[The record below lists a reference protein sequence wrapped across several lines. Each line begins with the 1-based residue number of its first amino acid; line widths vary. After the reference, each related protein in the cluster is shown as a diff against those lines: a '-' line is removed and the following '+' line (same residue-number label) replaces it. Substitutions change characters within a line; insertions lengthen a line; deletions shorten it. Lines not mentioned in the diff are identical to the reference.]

1 MADQIETYLRSLR
14 AAMDGWDPAL
24 IHDAVYDAAEYLR
37 SAAEAGGEASEPDG
51 LAKAIADYGT
61 PEEIAA
67 AYMEIE
73 EAVAG
78 ALRAPSP
85 QMASTRTGRFFG
97 VLRGTGEW
105 SALAY
110 LLTAAATGFVYFFL
124 AAGGAA
130 VTVSL
135 LIFVVGIP
143 FALLY
148 LATTRAVSLV
158 EGRIVEALLGERM
171 PRRPLLG
178 PTDERWLSRFK
189 HWFTDRRTWTTLVY
203 LAAQLPL
210 GIAYLVVFGGGLLA
224 AVWSIV
230 MPVVQMA
237 GDGPFL
243 PVEKGVDVFLDGW
256 AIPVVMLA
264 GVMAI
269 PLLFRLARLVGSWH
283 GRYAKWMLVGS
294 LGPAGES

>member
-1 MADQIETYLRSLR
+1 MADQIETYLDSLR

-24 IHDAVYDAAEYLR
+24 VHDAVYDAAEYLR
-37 SAAEAGGEASEPDG
+37 SAAEAGGEAAEPEA
-51 LAKAIADYGT
+51 LAAAIADYGT

-73 EAVAG
+73 ETVTG
-78 ALRAPSP
+78 AMRVPSSPRAATSI
-85 QMASTRTGRFFG
+85 GRFFG
-97 VLRGTGEW
+97 VLRRPGEW

-130 VTVSL
+130 ATASL

-158 EGRIVEALLGERM
+158 EGRIVETLLGERM

-178 PTDERWLSRFK
+178 PTDERWLARFK

-224 AVWSIV
+224 AVWAIV
-230 MPVVQMA
+230 MPVAQAV
-237 GDGPFL
+237 GDVPFL
-243 PVEKGVDVFLDGW
+243 PVEDGVDVFLAGW
-256 AIPVVMLA
+256 AIPVVMSA
-264 GVMAI
+264 GVLAI
-269 PLLFRLARLVGSWH
+269 PLLFRLARLIGSWH

-294 LGPAGES
+294 LGSVRES